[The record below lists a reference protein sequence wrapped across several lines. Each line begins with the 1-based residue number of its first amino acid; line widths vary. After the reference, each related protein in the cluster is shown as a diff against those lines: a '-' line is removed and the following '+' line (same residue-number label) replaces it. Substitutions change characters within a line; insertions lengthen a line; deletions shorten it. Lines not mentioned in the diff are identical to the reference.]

1 MGVGQVS
8 APKLNL
14 VERGHDRVV
23 WMAKYTNRVLSL
35 PLAGRP
41 TSDRREA
48 PLPIWQDPGASV
60 WRKLEMSSA
69 AWTDI
74 RLEAERETK
83 EVEGLLLIHGH
94 RS

>member
-1 MGVGQVS
+1 
-8 APKLNL
+8 
-14 VERGHDRVV
+14 
-23 WMAKYTNRVLSL
+23 
-35 PLAGRP
+35 
-41 TSDRREA
+41 
-48 PLPIWQDPGASV
+48 
-60 WRKLEMSSA
+60 MSSA